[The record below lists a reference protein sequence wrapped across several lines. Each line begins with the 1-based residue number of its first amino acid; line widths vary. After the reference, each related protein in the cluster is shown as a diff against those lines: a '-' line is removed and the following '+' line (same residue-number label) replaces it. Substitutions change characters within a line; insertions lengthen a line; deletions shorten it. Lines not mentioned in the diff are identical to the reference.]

1 MSKTEKGC
9 AQNNKRQS
17 AKRRTNSYETFSF
30 AYQHSLLHSISG
42 HACIRKNA
50 AQGNTPYGGNRFAI
64 GLV

>member
-9 AQNNKRQS
+9 TQKNKRQS

-30 AYQHSLLHSISG
+30 AYQYPFLHPIPG
-42 HACIRKNA
+42 HACIGKNA
-50 AQGNTPYGGNRFAI
+50 VQGNTPYGGNRFAI